1 MNTPLKALSAI
12 CLAGAALVAFT
23 PPQVANAAVALC
35 GAVVQSETHELTVQV
50 VYPSNQAGEI
60 WVGLYAYEAAFDA
73 GEEYRSARIPA
84 DQPTLETVFSDLP
97 SGEYSLVAFHDSNSD
112 NDFNSN
118 FLGIP
123 MERYG
128 FSNNPRPR
136 FRGATWA
143 ESRFELGA
151 EISHEMTIELM
162 GAGG

>member
-23 PPQVANAAVALC
+23 PPQVANAAAALC
-35 GAVVQSETHELTVQV
+35 DAAVGSESQELTVRV

-60 WVGLYAYEAAFDA
+60 WVGLYADEEAFDA

-84 DQPTLETVFSDLP
+84 DQPILATVFADLP
-97 SGEYSLVAFHDSNSD
+97 AGEYSLIAFHDSNSY

-123 MERYG
+123 IERYG

-143 ESRFELGA
+143 ESRFELSAGTA
-151 EISHEMTIELM
+151 HDVTIELM